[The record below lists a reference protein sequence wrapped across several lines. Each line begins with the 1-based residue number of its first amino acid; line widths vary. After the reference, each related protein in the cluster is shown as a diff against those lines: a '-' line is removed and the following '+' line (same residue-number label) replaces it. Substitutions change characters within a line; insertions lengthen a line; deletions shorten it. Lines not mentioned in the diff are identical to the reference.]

1 MKIIVLAFCLLVPAW
16 AQPGRFGSVP
26 ATYFRG
32 EPLRIGN
39 QIQLLVDDYAVED
52 RWKVTRETGSV
63 LKHLRNPVL
72 VQDKPWEE
80 GAGGHP
86 AVIYDDK
93 LKKFRMYYTCF
104 SLSSYFSK
112 QGPSYYMAYAE
123 SDDGFNWVKPALEG
137 FAFRGYERT
146 NVINTGPG
154 GKRASAGQVMINPDQ
169 SDPKRRYMMVYV
181 GSGLRLAYSAD
192 GLHWDTLPEPLLR
205 YHSDSAN
212 HMVRVPELN
221 LWYMFV
227 RSSIRP
233 SGMGPLPEGNR
244 HTGRRMALSTSAD
257 LKNWSTPR
265 TVFYPDERDEP
276 DYDNVMVFRRH
287 GVFIGLYSQ
296 MQQEKGQSENQ
307 VYLAT
312 SRDAVHWERSWDRR
326 PFIPRGPA
334 GSFDHGQV
342 EAGALPPVE
351 VGTDM
356 LIYYYA
362 SPRGQ
367 SEWFSETSVGV
378 CRLRRDRFISN
389 HAGTQTG
396 YLLTRQF
403 VIEGNRLVL
412 NCSALPKAYQQP
424 SDGIRVAIIEAPD
437 FKTPATMWEKAVP
450 GYTLQDCD
458 PIVTDA
464 LDYTV
469 KWRGKSDLTALKGK
483 AVYLRFQMK
492 KADLYSF
499 QIAE

>member
-1 MKIIVLAFCLLVPAW
+1 MKSIVLGVCLLLPAW
-16 AQPGRFGSVP
+16 AQQARFGAVP
-26 ATYFRG
+26 ASYFRG

-52 RWKVTRETGSV
+52 RWKVTRETGAV

-80 GAGGHP
+80 AVGGHP

-104 SLSSYFSK
+104 SLSNYFSK
-112 QGPSYYMAYAE
+112 QGPSYYLSYAE

-137 FAFRGYERT
+137 FPFRGYERT

-154 GKRASAGQVMINPDQ
+154 GKRAGGAQVLLNPDQ
-169 SDPKRRYMMVYV
+169 SDPKRRYMMLYT
-181 GSGLRLAYSAD
+181 GSGVRLAYSAD
-192 GLHWDTLPEPLLR
+192 GLHWDTLPEPVLS
-205 YHSDSAN
+205 YHSDFPN
-212 HMVRVPELN
+212 HLVRVPELN

-233 SGMGPLPEGNR
+233 NGMGPLPEGVR

-257 LKNWSTPR
+257 LKSWSMPR

-276 DYDNVMVFRRH
+276 DYDNSMVFRRH
-287 GVFIGLYSQ
+287 GVFFALYSQ
-296 MQQEKGQSENQ
+296 MQQEKGQSETQ

-312 SRDAVHWERSWDRR
+312 SRDGVQWERTWDRR
-326 PFIPRGPA
+326 PFIPRGPE

-342 EAGALPPVE
+342 EAGALPPID

-378 CRLRRDRFISN
+378 CRLRRDRFLSN
-389 HAGTQTG
+389 HAGEQTG

-403 VIEGNRLVL
+403 VVEGNRLVL

-424 SDGIRVAIIEAPD
+424 SDGIRVAILEAPD

-450 GYTLQDCD
+450 GYALEDCD

-469 KWRGKSDLTALKGK
+469 KWRGKSDLSALKGH